1 LNPSDLNILKALG
14 IDMSPT
20 LLAHANE
27 LIE

>member
-1 LNPSDLNILKALG
+1 MNPSSLNILKALG

-20 LLAHANE
+20 LLARANE